1 MRRFP
6 DAIQRLLDE
15 FAKLPGIGPKSAE
28 RFVFYLLKQPH
39 EEADQLADA
48 LRQVRN
54 RVKRCSVCFDFAE
67 DDPCQYCA
75 DQARDAGTICV
86 VSDSADVLAIEKTG
100 EFRGRYHVLGGVL
113 RPTEG
118 ITPDRLRLAE
128 LKERVEKN
136 RITEVI
142 IATNPDMEGEAT
154 ALYIAKLLAP
164 SKVKI
169 TRLAKGLPMGSDV
182 EYADEVTLSNALK
195 GRRSVNPHTTD

>member
-195 GRRSVNPHTTD
+195 GRRSVNGA